1 MKLGPPSILL
11 AFTLLP
17 AGSPV
22 GLRGQGP
29 SDVLTLRWTVGPERV
44 RIGDGDDPEE
54 LFQDVVGVVLTRDG
68 SLVIGDM
75 GSDEIRFF
83 DATTGRHLRTV
94 GGSGRGP
101 GEINGIWDL
110 FGTRDELIA
119 VDSRGLASRFDFDGA
134 YIGLVPPARSATF
147 GRLNRAGFFDDGTEL
162 ASLSESNSDV
172 PPGRT
177 TVWMG
182 VFRVTDGEPRSIMR
196 YKRYVATRRGSERP
210 GYLAFGPVTALVPLG
225 DRFCLGFPDTYLV
238 ECFTQAG
245 EALHKIVREGWQSR
259 EVTREDRDAHH
270 AYEDLVNPRVSEQ
283 RKRRRRENTQF
294 AEELPSFDLFVA
306 GAASE
311 LWVGPLGWPLDTP
324 VRHAT
329 PHGETLWSVYD
340 RDGAL
345 LSDIVLP
352 PGFLLMAAGE
362 DYIAGLSRDDFDVQ
376 SVVVY
381 ELNRSR

>member
-1 MKLGPPSILL
+1 M
-11 AFTLLP
+11 
-17 AGSPV
+17 
-22 GLRGQGP
+22 
-29 SDVLTLRWTVGPERV
+29 
-44 RIGDGDDPEE
+44 
-54 LFQDVVGVVLTRDG
+54 LTRNG

-83 DATTGRHLRTV
+83 DATTGQHIRTV
-94 GGSGRGP
+94 GGSGQGP
-101 GEINGIWDL
+101 GEINRIWDL

-119 VDSRGLASRFDFDGA
+119 VDARGLASRFDFDGA
-134 YIGLVPPARSATF
+134 YVGQVPRAQSATF
-147 GRLNRAGFFDDGTEL
+147 GRLNSAGFFDDGTEL
-162 ASLSESNSDV
+162 ASSSESNSDV
-172 PPGRT
+172 PPGQT

-182 VFRVTDGEPRSIMR
+182 VFRVIDGEPRSIMR

-210 GYLAFGPVTALVPLG
+210 GYLTFGPVAALVPLG

-245 EALHKIVREGWQSR
+245 EPLHEIVREGWPSR
-259 EVTREDRDAHH
+259 EVTEDDREAHH
-270 AYEDLVNPRVSEQ
+270 AYQALVSTRDSEQ
-283 RKRRRRENTQF
+283 QRRRRRENTQF
-294 AEELPSFDLFVA
+294 AEELPSFDLLVA

-311 LWVGPLGWPLDTP
+311 LWVGPLEWPLDAP
-324 VRHAT
+324 VRHPT
-329 PHGETLWSVYD
+329 PRGETVWSVYD
-340 RDGAL
+340 REGAL